1 MSKKEKKSRYS
12 KEDFG
17 NVVKQIFIEN
27 PLSHIKLKYIYAVLD
42 VNQNSDKYSI
52 KDVIT
57 TLLADGFIVEQGSG
71 SYSLNSAVIESREAT
86 VVQLSRGVIF
96 IKVEGIDE
104 DIVVEYENSH
114 NALVGDKVR
123 VIISPERSR
132 KGRIEG
138 VISEIVERSD
148 KKYVGVLSLTKH
160 FGFVEVDSSKMPYDI
175 LIPKEGLM
183 GANNN
188 DKVMV
193 EISEWA
199 LGSKNPIGNIVQVFG
214 ESGDNNAEMHAILS
228 EFDLPYKFD
237 KSIEKAAEDIN
248 EKMNKGEI
256 AARRDFRDITTFTI
270 DPADAKDFD
279 DALSIQKLPNGNWE
293 VGVHIADVT
302 HYVVED
308 SVLDKEALER
318 ATSVYLVDRVV
329 PMLPEKLSNFLCSL
343 RPNEDKF
350 CFSAVF
356 EIDDTAKIIDQWF
369 GRTVINSNFRFSYE
383 DAQKVIETGEG
394 EMKEEILTLDRL
406 AKILRKARYDNGS
419 IAFER
424 DEPKFSLDEKG
435 RPIGVYFKEMKDSN
449 HLIEEFMLL
458 ANRSV
463 AEFIGKRRGAKK
475 TFVYRIHDKPN
486 SDKFK
491 QFSDFIAKF
500 GFLMRAKTDRAI
512 GKEINKLL
520 NSIKGK
526 KEENLFSTL
535 ALRTMAKARY
545 STENIGHYGLAFEY
559 YTHFT
564 SPIRR
569 YPDMMVHRLLQYYL
583 NGGKN
588 ANKEF
593 YEEMCDHSSER
604 EIRASEA
611 ERASIKYKMV
621 EFLCDKIGEEFIGFI
636 TGVTEW
642 GIYVE
647 LQETKIEGMIS
658 VRNMKDD
665 FYQFDPE
672 SYRMVGMKHHRILTL
687 GDSVKIKVLRA
698 DLKQKQL
705 DYELVGTIDFHTGKE
720 DRFPDNSYL
729 KSRTKYKK
737 RR

>member
-256 AARRDFRDITTFTI
+256 AARRDFRNITTFTI

-500 GFLMRAKTDRAI
+500 GFLMHAKTDRAI

>member
-1 MSKKEKKSRYS
+1 MSKKVKKSRYS
-12 KEDFG
+12 KEDFA

-27 PLSHIKLKYIYAVLD
+27 PLSHVKLKYIYAILD
-42 VNQNSDKYSI
+42 VNQNSDRYII
-52 KDVIT
+52 KDVLT
-57 TLLADGFIVEQGSG
+57 QLLADGFIVEQGAG

-86 VVQLSRGVIF
+86 VVQLSRGVVF
-96 IKVEGIDE
+96 IKVDGIDE
-104 DIVVEYENSH
+104 DIVVEYENSR

-123 VIISPERSR
+123 VIISPQRSR

-138 VISEIVERSD
+138 IISEITKRSD
-148 KKYVGVLSLTKH
+148 KKYVGVLSLTQH

-175 LIPKEGLM
+175 LIPTSGLL
-183 GANNN
+183 GAKNNE
-188 DKVMV
+188 KVMV
-193 EISEWA
+193 EIVEWA
-199 LGSKNPIGNIVQVFG
+199 VGSKNPVGVIVQVFG

-228 EFDLPYKFD
+228 EYDLPYKFD
-237 KSIEKAAEDIN
+237 KAIEKAADEIN
-248 EKMNKGEI
+248 ENMNEKEI
-256 AARRDFRDITTFTI
+256 AARRDFRKITTFTI

-302 HYVVED
+302 HYVKEL

-356 EIDDTAKIIDQWF
+356 ELDDNAKMINEWF
-369 GRTVINSNFRFSYE
+369 GRTVIHSDFRFSYE
-383 DAQKVIETGEG
+383 DAQSVIESGEG
-394 EMKEEILTLDRL
+394 EMKDEILTLDRL
-406 AKILRKARYDNGS
+406 AKIMRKERYDNGS

-424 DEPKFSLDEKG
+424 DEPKFKLNEKG
-435 RPIGVYFKEMKDSN
+435 EPIGVYFKEMKDSN

-463 AEFIGKRRGAKK
+463 AEYIGKRRGSKK

-491 QFSDFIAKF
+491 LFSEFIAKF
-500 GFLMRAKTDRAI
+500 GYLMHAKTDRAI

-545 STENIGHYGLAFEY
+545 STDNIGHYGLAFDY

-583 NGGKN
+583 DGGKN
-588 ANKEF
+588 ADKEY
-593 YEEMCDHSSER
+593 YEQMCEHSSER

-672 SYRMVGMKHHRILTL
+672 SYRMIGMKHRRVLTL
-687 GDSVKIKVLRA
+687 GDTVKIKVLRA

-705 DYELVGTIDFHTGKE
+705 DYELIGTIDFHTGKE
-720 DRFPDNSYL
+720 DRFADNSHL
-729 KSRTKYKK
+729 KSRVKSRK

>member
-1 MSKKEKKSRYS
+1 MSKKVKKSRYS
-12 KEDFG
+12 KEDFV
-17 NVVKQIFIEN
+17 NFIKQIFIEN
-27 PLSHIKLKYIYAVLD
+27 PLSHIKLKYIYAMLD
-42 VNQNSDKYSI
+42 VNQNSDRYLI
-52 KDVIT
+52 KDIINQLINDAFIT
-57 TLLADGFIVEQGSG
+57 ETSAGSFLL
-71 SYSLNSAVIESREAT
+71 NTAVIESREAT

-104 DIVVEYENSH
+104 DIVVEYENSK
-114 NALVGDKVR
+114 NALIGDKVR
-123 VIISPERSR
+123 VIISPQRSR

-148 KKYVGVLSLTKH
+148 KKYVGVLSLTQH

-175 LIPKEGLM
+175 LIPTSGLL
-183 GANNN
+183 GAKNN
-188 DKVMV
+188 DKVLV
-193 EISEWA
+193 EIVEWA
-199 LGSKNPIGNIVQVFG
+199 VGSKNPVGIIVQVFG
-214 ESGDNNAEMHAILS
+214 VSGDNNAEMHAILS
-228 EFDLPYKFD
+228 EYDLPYHFD
-237 KSIEKAAEDIN
+237 KSVEEAAEQIG
-248 EKMNKGEI
+248 EEMNQKEI
-256 AARRDFRDITTFTI
+256 ASRRDFRKITTFTI

-279 DALSIQKLPNGNWE
+279 DALSIEKLSNGNWE
-293 VGVHIADVT
+293 IGVHIADVT
-302 HYVVED
+302 HYVKEQ
-308 SVLDKEALER
+308 SILDKEALER

-343 RPNEDKF
+343 RPNEDKY

-356 EIDDTAKIIDQWF
+356 ELDAEANIVKEWF
-369 GRTVINSNFRFSYE
+369 GRTVIHSDYRFSYE
-383 DAQKVIETGEG
+383 DAQSVIESGEG
-394 EMKEEILTLDRL
+394 VMKDEILTLDSL
-406 AKILRKARYDNGS
+406 AKILRKKRYDNGS

-424 DEPKFSLDEKG
+424 DEPKFKLNEKG
-435 RPIGVYFKEMKDSN
+435 EPIGVYFKEMKDSN

-463 AEFIGKRRGAKK
+463 AEYIGKRRGTKK

-491 QFSDFIAKF
+491 KFSEFIAKF
-500 GFLMRAKTDRAI
+500 GYLMHAKTDRAI

-520 NSIKGK
+520 NSIKGQ

-545 STENIGHYGLAFEY
+545 STDNIGHYGLAFDY

-569 YPDMMVHRLLQYYL
+569 YPDMMVHRLLQFYL
-583 NGGKN
+583 DGGKN
-588 ANKEF
+588 ADKEF
-593 YEEMCDHSSER
+593 YETMCEHSSER

-621 EFLCDKIGEEFIGFI
+621 EFLCDKIGEEFIGYI

-665 FYQFDPE
+665 FYQFDPD
-672 SYRMVGMKHHRILTL
+672 SYRMIGMKHRRVLTL
-687 GDSVKIKVLRA
+687 GDIVKIKVLRA

-720 DRFPDNSYL
+720 SLFADNSHL
-729 KSRTKYKK
+729 KSRVKSRK

>member
-17 NVVKQIFIEN
+17 YVVKQIFIEN